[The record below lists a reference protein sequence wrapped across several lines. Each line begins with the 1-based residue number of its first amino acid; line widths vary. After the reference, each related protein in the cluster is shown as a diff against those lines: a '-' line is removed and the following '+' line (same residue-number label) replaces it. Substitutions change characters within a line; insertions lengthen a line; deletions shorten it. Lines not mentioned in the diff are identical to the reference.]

1 MSDSDLRAFYLRYV
15 EQLNAHKFDGMDE
28 FIDDRTTLNGE
39 PATRDDLLA
48 VQRRDVDAVPDL
60 HWELKELLFD
70 GDRLAARLINTG
82 TPVKEWLG
90 VAPTGASFEIVEYA
104 IYQVRDGRFVHM
116 TALHERRR
124 NAPPAD
130 RLTGPISTSTS
141 TRGTVRTSATAHSG
155 HLILEERHDRHT
167 DHRGQQGHRL
177 RHSQT
182 ASGVGPRRLHR
193 RA

>member
-1 MSDSDLRAFYLRYV
+1 MSDSDLRAFYLRYI

-116 TALHERRR
+116 TALHDAAEMRRQ
-124 NAPPAD
+124 
-130 RLTGPISTSTS
+130 LTG
-141 TRGTVRTSATAHSG
+141 
-155 HLILEERHDRHT
+155 
-167 DHRGQQGHRL
+167 
-177 RHSQT
+177 
-182 ASGVGPRRLHR
+182 
-193 RA
+193 